1 MPRPRA
7 ADAVPTPERAL
18 LCRRDFLTLGSM
30 GLAGLWLG
38 GLGRAEASPVAEAS
52 AAIAPLPPQ
61 PMSLGYLA
69 GSGELPDVIYLPRS
83 ILRPSTKP
91 RSGSPAQGI
100 LNQVVRADSLPRGD
114 TSLVGPPFQMKI
126 HGLYPPGA
134 LSASRRPALP
144 LAIDLDV
151 IFPPPDPVFPH
162 PARFF
167 AWSFRRKPGWDPSP
181 PTKFVFPLDWQAL
194 PELEMKVTP
203 ADGGPATVLSTRFT
217 LDYEPGRPRLQRG
230 IYLLGLAPNA
240 FEWDISLAELA
251 RVAPLKLLSV
261 MISFETFPLGT

>member
-1 MPRPRA
+1 MPNRSPF
-7 ADAVPTPERAL
+7 DDVSVPQERVL
-18 LCRRDFLTLGSM
+18 LRRRDFLTLGSM

-38 GLGRAEASPVAEAS
+38 GLGRAEAAVPGESR
-52 AAIAPLPPQ
+52 AALPAQ
-61 PMSLGYLA
+61 PMSLAYLA

-91 RSGSPAQGI
+91 RSGGPAQGI
-100 LNQVVRADSLPRGD
+100 LNEVVRADSLPRGD

-134 LSASRRPALP
+134 LSASRRPAMP

-151 IFPPPDPVFPH
+151 LFPPPDPVFPH
-162 PARFF
+162 PARFL

-261 MISFETFPLGT
+261 MISFETYPAGT